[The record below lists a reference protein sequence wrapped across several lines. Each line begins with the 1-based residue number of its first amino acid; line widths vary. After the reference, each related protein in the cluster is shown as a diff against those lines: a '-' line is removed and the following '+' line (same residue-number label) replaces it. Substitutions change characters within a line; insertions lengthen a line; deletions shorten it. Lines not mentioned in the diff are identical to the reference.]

1 MCVCVCKQPKALSL
15 VSKTGSGGVVAG
27 EADSPTPTSAEPQ
40 EPMDTGTPTSDQKGT
55 YDHMSNSG
63 LLKIMLGP
71 WKSSLITCSIAGTYH
86 ENCPLSESCP
96 FHIFTERCPLFR
108 VPYFYRGVL
117 YLEFHLSCRT
127 SLARDNTHLFLS
139 LYCDS
144 G

>member
-86 ENCPLSESCP
+86 ENVLYQSRVLSIFLQRGVLYLE

-108 VPYFYRGVL
+108 VPYFYREVS
-117 YLEFHLSCRT
+117 FI
-127 SLARDNTHLFLS
+127 
-139 LYCDS
+139 
-144 G
+144 